1 MYTNQFPRRAVAEAA
16 GLQVEQ
22 VFLSPPVSEGAG
34 FTLALP
40 DGLDWADYEE
50 QEEGPPIRT
59 PRPVWDWY
67 RQQYPQL
74 GPEPP
79 TPEEVAAW
87 APPASE
93 PAPVTDVERNFQK
106 IQERLNSDEA
116 KRTGRPVNPDG
127 AVPLS
132 RAMAA
137 TCMLTQ
143 GWHYPTEADL
153 ETEFNQFLL
162 GRIYEDPTTN
172 TNAGSSTD
180 QKRRALHFTLVMLE
194 GQAFGLDYQAELGAY
209 ERTASGAFLAKLA
222 LDKRDWLDLPVHTWP
237 SVRAMFADLMG

>member
-1 MYTNQFPRRAVAEAA
+1 MIFYNANAGEPFYPQAALSALAGAEVRLAHDDR
-16 GLQVEQ
+16 
-22 VFLSPPVSEGAG
+22 G
-34 FTLALP
+34 FRVVLP
-40 DGLDWADYEE
+40 SGLDPAEKGEPDAWASYSS
-50 QEEGPPIRT
+50 GPQPSRD
-59 PRPVWDWY
+59 V
-67 RQQYPQL
+67 
-74 GPEPP
+74 
-79 TPEEVAAW
+79 VAAW
-87 APPASE
+87 RPPLPEVSASS
-93 PAPVTDVERNFQK
+93 PLTDVERNFQK

-194 GQAFGLDYQAELGAY
+194 GQSFGLAYQAQLGAY
-209 ERTASGAFLAKLA
+209 ERTASGQFLADLTE
-222 LDKRDWLDLPVHTWP
+222 DNRDWLDLACPKMHKDWP
-237 SVRAMFADLMG
+237 EFGSIREMFQAVMA